1 MTLPPDCHPKNVE
14 VSQSRSGPK
23 VEGSGMKVDTTRIRV
38 FTTLDAGLVIGA
50 LLLVTTASAATGD
63 KRSANDTGR
72 AAFKANCV
80 SCHGADGAGTPLG
93 KSMQAP
99 DLRSPEVQKKADG
112 DLAQTIT
119 EGRGDMPSF
128 KRILNGEQVQAVID
142 YVRRLRTN

>member
-1 MTLPPDCHPKNVE
+1 
-14 VSQSRSGPK
+14 
-23 VEGSGMKVDTTRIRV
+23 MKVDTTRIRV
-38 FTTLDAGLVIGA
+38 LTTLDVGLVIGA

-99 DLRSPEVQKKADG
+99 DLRSPEVQEKPDG

-119 EGRGDMPSF
+119 AGRGDMPSF
-128 KRILNGEQVQAVID
+128 KRILSGEQVQTVID

>member
-1 MTLPPDCHPKNVE
+1 
-14 VSQSRSGPK
+14 
-23 VEGSGMKVDTTRIRV
+23 MKVDTTRIRV
-38 FTTLDAGLVIGA
+38 LKTLDAGLVIGA
-50 LLLVTTASAATGD
+50 LLLVTATSGATSD

-99 DLRSPEVQKKADG
+99 DLRSPEVQKKPDG

-128 KRILNGEQVQAVID
+128 KRILSAEQVQAVIE
-142 YVRRLRTN
+142 YVRRLPKN

>member
-1 MTLPPDCHPKNVE
+1 MTRTR
-14 VSQSRSGPK
+14 VSA
-23 VEGSGMKVDTTRIRV
+23 
-38 FTTLDAGLVIGA
+38 TLDAGLLIGA
-50 LLLVTTASAATGD
+50 LLLVTTTSGATGD

-99 DLRSPEVQKKADG
+99 DLRSPEVQKKRDG
-112 DLAQTIT
+112 DLVQTIT

-128 KRILNGEQVQAVID
+128 KRILSGGQVQAVID

>member
-1 MTLPPDCHPKNVE
+1 MTWAPDCHPKNVKA
-14 VSQSRSGPK
+14 SQSRSGPE
-23 VEGSGMKVDTTRIRV
+23 VEGSRMKVDTTRIRV

-50 LLLVTTASAATGD
+50 LLLVTTASGATGD
-63 KRSANDTGR
+63 KRSTNDTGR

-99 DLRSPEVQKKADG
+99 DLRSPEVQKKPDG

-128 KRILNGEQVQAVID
+128 KRILSAEQVQAVID